1 MKSRCGHGP
10 VMALLARK
18 ASRLFVALALVALGT
33 RSAEAQGPASREYGL
48 KAAYLYNFMK
58 FVSWPSEALDGSPE
72 HIVVCVHGE
81 DPFVDNLDKIDGKP
95 VGQRSVVVHRCED
108 LLDLSR
114 CHVLFISS
122 RNAVPL
128 DQVLN
133 EAATAGVLTVSD
145 IEDFIDLGG
154 MIGFKVTRNRLRFEI
169 NLTAAE
175 RAGLRLRSRLLRLA
189 VDVR

>member
-1 MKSRCGHGP
+1 
-10 VMALLARK
+10 MALLARN

-95 VGQRSVVVHRCED
+95 VGQRSVVVHRRED
-108 LLDLSR
+108 LLDLSQ
-114 CHVLFISS
+114 CHVVFISS
-122 RNAVPL
+122 RNAEPL

-145 IEDFIDLGG
+145 IEDFIHLGG
-154 MIGFKVTRNRLRFEI
+154 MIGFKLTRNRLQFEI